1 MVKVLTRST
10 RVSVLG
16 AFEVR
21 ASLVSAAAAAA
32 AADGDARETLR
43 EDGTLLSH
51 RPLADLSLKPLSLCR
66 RTSLSR

>member
-16 AFEVR
+16 VSEVR
-21 ASLVSAAAAAA
+21 ASLVSAAAAA

-51 RPLADLSLKPLSLCR
+51 KPLADRSLKPFSLCR